1 MLWYYVGQ
9 GINMTDIIIVGG
21 GVAGLF
27 AAISAKKNGANVIIL
42 EKNDSL
48 GKKIL
53 ITGNDVILLMK
64 RWIVVT
70 MCHHLMI
77 RIDL

>member
-1 MLWYYVGQ
+1 
-9 GINMTDIIIVGG
+9 MTDIIIVGG

-53 ITGNDVILLMK
+53 ITGNGRCNFTNEEMDSSYFVSSSDDKDSLVVIVL
-64 RWIVVT
+64 I
-70 MCHHLMI
+70 
-77 RIDL
+77 